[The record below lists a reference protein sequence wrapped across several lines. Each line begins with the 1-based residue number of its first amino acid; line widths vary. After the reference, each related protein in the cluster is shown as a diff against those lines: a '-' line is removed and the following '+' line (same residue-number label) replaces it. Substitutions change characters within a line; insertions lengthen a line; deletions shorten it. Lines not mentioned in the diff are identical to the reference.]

1 MRYAFAYSVL
11 LPGFA
16 LCAAMNSALALD
28 YRGNVSA
35 EATYFPEQSTGLDN
49 FRFSSSI
56 AAEVELSHDFADNV
70 TLTAHPYARW
80 DQQDDERTVVD
91 LRELLLTTTGES
103 WEFNAGISTV
113 FWGVTESEN
122 PVNIINQIDTVEDPA
137 GDTKLGQLMLNFK
150 WFTDNYSEFEAYL
163 LPEHREATF
172 IGANGRPFPG
182 ITVDPGLTTYESS
195 RGARHID
202 YALRW
207 TRSFDIWD
215 IGLHFFDGTSRDPV
229 LTPVVTA
236 TSAVL
241 APRYPLLKQGG
252 IDAQGLFG
260 DLAVKAEVVQ
270 KTGNEIESHIQSV
283 TGIEYT
289 LVGFLSPLQEQEK
302 IPEDWC
308 TPDTK
313 NVFKKL
319 ACNDRIDLG
328 LVFEHL
334 WDQRGRD
341 SNQPFQNDLLMGLRF
356 AFNDAATSD
365 TLIGVIQD
373 LDGGAT
379 SLQIEASTR
388 LFESYRLTAL
398 GRAFANTDGDQV
410 LNAFENEGFLQLD
423 LSYFF

>member
-1 MRYAFAYSVL
+1 MRSYAL
-11 LPGFA
+11 LCSA
-16 LCAAMNSALALD
+16 LFLASIHSSALALD

-35 EATYFPEQSTGLDN
+35 EVTYFPSQTEGLDN
-49 FRFSSSI
+49 FRFSTSV

-70 TLTAHPYARW
+70 RLTAHPYARW
-80 DQQDDERTVVD
+80 DQQDDERTVLD
-91 LRELLLTTTGES
+91 LRELLLSTTGEF
-103 WEFNAGISTV
+103 WEFNAGITTV

-122 PVNIINQIDTVEDPA
+122 PVNIINQIDTVEDLA

-150 WFTDNYSEFEAYL
+150 WFTDNYGEFEAYL
-163 LPEHREATF
+163 LPRQREATF

-195 RGARHID
+195 RGAEHVD

-215 IGLHFFDGTSRDPV
+215 IGLHFFDGTARDPI
-229 LTPVVTA
+229 LTPVITP

-241 APRYPLLKQGG
+241 APRYPLLKQSG

-260 DLAVKAEVVQ
+260 DLAVKAEVVG
-270 KTGNEIESHIQSV
+270 KTGNEIDSHIQAV

-289 LVGFLSPLQEQEK
+289 LVGLLSPLQEKDK
-302 IPEDWC
+302 IPVEWC
-308 TPDTK
+308 TPDTR
-313 NVFKKL
+313 NIFKKL

-328 LVFEHL
+328 LVLEHL
-334 WDQRGRD
+334 WDQRGRS
-341 SNQPFQNDLLMGLRF
+341 SNQPFQNDLLVGFRF

-365 TLIGVIQD
+365 ALLGVFQD

-379 SLQIEASTR
+379 TLQIEASTR

-398 GRAFANTDGDQV
+398 GRAFANTEGDTI
-410 LNAFENEGFLQLD
+410 LNTFENESFLQLD